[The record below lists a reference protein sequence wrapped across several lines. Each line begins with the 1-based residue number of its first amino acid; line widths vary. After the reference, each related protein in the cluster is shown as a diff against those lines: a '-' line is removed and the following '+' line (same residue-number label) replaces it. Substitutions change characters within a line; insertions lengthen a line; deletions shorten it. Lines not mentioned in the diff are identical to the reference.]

1 MRGKN
6 GACHLEE
13 SGKSITDGGCQIRGR
28 GWVSQ
33 RKRVGQGR
41 E

>member
-1 MRGKN
+1 MVHATLKRV
-6 GACHLEE
+6 E
-13 SGKSITDGGCQIRGR
+13 KSITDGGCQIRGR